1 MKNENI
7 TPTYFSTSQA
17 AKILGLSVGTVQRMV
32 ETGVFRAFVT
42 QGGHRRILSSSLS
55 QFCQAQGFASPQ
67 LEKGPPLICILHAN
81 DQMTSSLAQMSH
93 WDDVKVITQPL
104 DLMGLKRPISALFID
119 ARIAWIHGS
128 PMHLEDTTARDAH
141 IVIYNSMQLPP
152 ASALHAANHV
162 SLFQGDI
169 STDLVFG
176 YLLGSNREH
185 PHPLPCPDEPPGLA
199 THDQIATGCAA
210 AAPSFSEK
218 PHLGTGKLATS

>member
-1 MKNENI
+1 
-7 TPTYFSTSQA
+7 
-17 AKILGLSVGTVQRMV
+17 MV
-32 ETGVFRAFVT
+32 ETGVFKAFVT

-55 QFCQAQGFASPQ
+55 QFCQAQGFASPSVQ
-67 LEKGPPLICILHAN
+67 QGTPMVCILHAS

-141 IVIYNSMQLPP
+141 IVIYNSAQLPP

-162 SLFQGDI
+162 SLFNGDI

-176 YLLGSNREH
+176 YLLGSSREH
-185 PHPLPCPDEPPGLA
+185 PHPLPCHDESRSLPTHGQITTECA
-199 THDQIATGCAA
+199 T
-210 AAPSFSEK
+210 AAPPFSEK

>member
-32 ETGVFRAFVT
+32 ETGVFKAFVT

-67 LEKGPPLICILHAN
+67 VSLSAPMICILHAS
-81 DQMTSSLAQMSH
+81 DQMTGSLAQMSH

-104 DLMGLKRPISALFID
+104 DLMGLKRSISALFID
-119 ARIAWIHGS
+119 ARIAWVHDS

-141 IVIYNSMQLPP
+141 IVIYNSEQLPP

-162 SLFQGDI
+162 SLFKGDI

-176 YLLGSNREH
+176 YLLGSSREH
-185 PHPLPCPDEPPGLA
+185 PHPLPCPDESPGLP
-199 THDQIATGCAA
+199 THEQVTTGCDT
-210 AAPSFSEK
+210 AAPSLSGK
-218 PHLGTGKLATS
+218 PHHDAGKQGTS